1 MYALQQEVSS
11 EGQLNLNLEM
21 GSASSGGKLGAAMLR
36 KCWGVLPGPAA
47 CTVRGPKAPCQPQML
62 GSSSAASQQQGPCP
76 CCALLSSSVKAGM
89 LPGLGAPHPTGVETT
104 HRGKGWG
111 TVLCAENL
119 GSSAWERRF
128 PDLAS
133 VTAWADCLT
142 CLCLRSHNC
151 KFMGH
156 RDHVYRVLN
165 IVLRKSFT
173 IIRSNPSVGSI
184 KYPFKRKG
192 E

>member
-1 MYALQQEVSS
+1 MYALHQEVSS

-47 CTVRGPKAPCQPQML
+47 CTVSGPRAPCQPRML

-76 CCALLSSSVKAGM
+76 CWPWSPLLLKQACALSWEPYGF
-89 LPGLGAPHPTGVETT
+89 PAPHPTGVETT
-104 HRGKGWG
+104 HRGRGWG
-111 TVLCAENL
+111 MVLCVENR

-142 CLCLRSHNC
+142 RLCLRFHNC
-151 KFMGH
+151 KFM
-156 RDHVYRVLN
+156 
-165 IVLRKSFT
+165 
-173 IIRSNPSVGSI
+173 
-184 KYPFKRKG
+184 
-192 E
+192 

>member
-89 LPGLGAPHPTGVETT
+89 LPGLGAPRVPSPTPHRCGNHPQGQGMGNGVV
-104 HRGKGWG
+104 RGKPR
-111 TVLCAENL
+111 LLSL
-119 GSSAWERRF
+119 GAQV
-128 PDLAS
+128 P
-133 VTAWADCLT
+133 
-142 CLCLRSHNC
+142 
-151 KFMGH
+151 
-156 RDHVYRVLN
+156 
-165 IVLRKSFT
+165 
-173 IIRSNPSVGSI
+173 
-184 KYPFKRKG
+184 
-192 E
+192 